1 MSLTEWCPAPKWQNE
16 TIKHRSSLCFLLD
29 QHILSVIAVIVVSE
43 YLINYNSKRWLL

>member
-1 MSLTEWCPAPKWQNE
+1 MSLTEWCPAPKWQNKS
-16 TIKHRSSLCFLLD
+16 TKQRIGLWFMLD